1 MLYRSV
7 IRRAWAPLVLVALAA
22 VIFVVW
28 RSPTVDA
35 SEKAVPAA
43 HTGSVSARPN
53 ANATARLTTGDAT
66 APPNGVTAERWQ
78 SLRDSLASH
87 PDRDRDR
94 EMARIAAYFEYR
106 HAVQALRSLPRDTAN
121 AQALRDAARRVE
133 AGLAERIAQGE
144 VTAGEA
150 LALEQ
155 AALDVLQPDP
165 AQRALAI
172 EQWRAAQTPIP
183 NAPQINDDD
192 ARNAVFR
199 ERQAALVAAH
209 RALPAS
215 QRDPAQFAAQLQALR
230 TDVFDATPQGSQ
242 R

>member
-1 MLYRSV
+1 MSYRSV
-7 IRRAWAPLVLVALAA
+7 MRRAWAPLALVVLAA

-43 HTGSVSARPN
+43 HTGSASAPPN
-53 ANATARLTTGDAT
+53 ANATAPLTTADAT
-66 APPNGVTAERWQ
+66 APPSGVTAEQWQ
-78 SLRDSLASH
+78 SLRESLAGH
-87 PDRDRDR
+87 PDRDR

-155 AALDVLQPDP
+155 AALEVLQPDT

-172 EQWRAAQTPIP
+172 EQWRAAQTPMP
-183 NAPQINDDD
+183 NAPQTSDDD

-215 QRDPAQFAAQLQALR
+215 QRDPAQLAAQLQALR